1 MEIIVGIVVVF
12 FVPVCVLLTISILLQ
27 DSKGE
32 GLSGSAFG
40 ASEMQSLLGGQGAAT
55 FLSKLTTY
63 VAIAFMII
71 ALFLMRFY
79 GGGNSGTLTPLQME
93 SEQTQV
99 STGDDEA
106 DNVSDEG
113 VTSQTEGADET
124 AAESTNSDSDD
135 VETAPSSE

>member
-1 MEIIVGIVVVF
+1 MEIIVGIVVAL

>member
-1 MEIIVGIVVVF
+1 MEIIVGIVVVL

-55 FLSKLTTY
+55 FLSKVTTY

-79 GGGNSGTLTPLQME
+79 GGGNSGVLTPLDTE
-93 SEQTQV
+93 SEQTEV
-99 STGDDEA
+99 SAVTGGDDLGSINDEDVTTQTEEA
-106 DNVSDEG
+106 GEAVDEPASSDE
-113 VTSQTEGADET
+113 A
-124 AAESTNSDSDD
+124 
-135 VETAPSSE
+135 ETAPTSE

>member
-1 MEIIVGIVVVF
+1 MEIIVGIVVVI

-55 FLSKLTTY
+55 FLSKLTTG
-63 VAIAFMII
+63 VAIAFMLI

-79 GGGNSGTLTPLQME
+79 GGGNDGTLTPLE
-93 SEQTQV
+93 NEAEQTEMA
-99 STGDDEA
+99 TGDDGAE
-106 DNVSDEG
+106 NVGDEG
-113 VTSQTEGADET
+113 VTGETDE
-124 AAESTNSDSDD
+124 AANESTDSDEA
-135 VETAPSSE
+135 ETAPASE

>member
-1 MEIIVGIVVVF
+1 MEIIVGIVVVL
-12 FVPVCVLLTISILLQ
+12 FVPVCILLTISILLQ

-55 FLSKLTTY
+55 FLSKLTTG

-79 GGGNSGTLTPLQME
+79 GGGNSGTLTPLETE
-93 SEQTQV
+93 SEQIEV
-99 STGDDEA
+99 SVGDDEA
-106 DNVSDEG
+106 DSVIDEDM
-113 VTSQTEGADET
+113 TSQTEETGETVDESAT
-124 AAESTNSDSDD
+124 SDKA
-135 VETAPSSE
+135 ETAPSSE

>member
-1 MEIIVGIVVVF
+1 MEIIVGIVVVL
-12 FVPVCVLLTISILLQ
+12 FVPVCILLTISILLQ

-55 FLSKLTTY
+55 FLSKLTTG

-79 GGGNSGTLTPLQME
+79 GGGNSGTLTPLETE
-93 SEQTQV
+93 SEQIEV
-99 STGDDEA
+99 SVGDNEA
-106 DNVSDEG
+106 ESVIVEDA
-113 VTSQTEGADET
+113 TSQTEETGETVDESATSDEAET
-124 AAESTNSDSDD
+124 AASGE
-135 VETAPSSE
+135 

>member
-1 MEIIVGIVVVF
+1 MEIIVGIVVVL
-12 FVPVCVLLTISILLQ
+12 FVPVCILLTISILLQ

-55 FLSKLTTY
+55 FLSKLTTG

-79 GGGNSGTLTPLQME
+79 GGGNSGTLTPLETE
-93 SEQTQV
+93 SEQIEV
-99 STGDDEA
+99 SVGDDET
-106 DNVSDEG
+106 DSVIDEDM
-113 VTSQTEGADET
+113 TSQTEETGETIDESAT
-124 AAESTNSDSDD
+124 SDKA
-135 VETAPSSE
+135 ETAPSSE

>member
-1 MEIIVGIVVVF
+1 MEIIVGIVVVV

-55 FLSKLTTY
+55 FLSKLTTG

-79 GGGNSGTLTPLQME
+79 GGGNTGALTPLETE
-93 SEQTQV
+93 SEQIEV
-99 STGDDEA
+99 SVGDSEAEGVGEEGLTIQTEEAGETVDESA
-106 DNVSDEG
+106 GSDDAEIPSSDE
-113 VTSQTEGADET
+113 
-124 AAESTNSDSDD
+124 
-135 VETAPSSE
+135 

>member
-1 MEIIVGIVVVF
+1 MEIIVGIVVAF

-79 GGGNSGTLTPLQME
+79 GGGDSGTLTPLQME

-99 STGDDEA
+99 STGDYEA

-135 VETAPSSE
+135 VEIAPSSE

>member
-1 MEIIVGIVVVF
+1 MEIIVGIVVVL

-55 FLSKLTTY
+55 FLSKVTTY

-79 GGGNSGTLTPLQME
+79 GGGNSGVLTPLDTE
-93 SEQTQV
+93 SEQTEV
-99 STGDDEA
+99 SAVTGGGDLGSINDEDMTTQTEEAGEAVDEPVSSDEA
-106 DNVSDEG
+106 
-113 VTSQTEGADET
+113 
-124 AAESTNSDSDD
+124 
-135 VETAPSSE
+135 ETAPTSE

>member
-1 MEIIVGIVVVF
+1 MEIIVGIVVVL

-79 GGGNSGTLTPLQME
+79 GGGNSGVLTPLETE
-93 SEQTQV
+93 SEQTEV
-99 STGDDEA
+99 SAVTGDDGS
-106 DNVSDEG
+106 DIVNDEG
-113 VTSQTEGADET
+113 VTTQTEEADE
-124 AAESTNSDSDD
+124 AVDESSSSDEA
-135 VETAPSSE
+135 ETAPSSE

>member
-1 MEIIVGIVVVF
+1 MEIIVGIVVVL

-71 ALFLMRFY
+71 GLFLMRFY
-79 GGGNSGTLTPLQME
+79 GGGNSGVLTPLETE
-93 SEQTQV
+93 SEQTEV
-99 STGDDEA
+99 SAVTGDDGS
-106 DNVSDEG
+106 DIVNDEG
-113 VTSQTEGADET
+113 VTTQTEEADE
-124 AAESTNSDSDD
+124 AVDESSSSDEA
-135 VETAPSSE
+135 ETAPSSE

>member
-1 MEIIVGIVVVF
+1 MEIIVGIVVVL
-12 FVPVCVLLTISILLQ
+12 FVPVCVMLTISILLQ

-79 GGGNSGTLTPLQME
+79 GGGNSGTLTPLETE
-93 SEQTQV
+93 SEQIEV
-99 STGDDEA
+99 S
-106 DNVSDEG
+106 VSDSEAESVGEEG
-113 VTSQTEGADET
+113 LTIQTEEAGETADESASSDEVDT
-124 AAESTNSDSDD
+124 AS
-135 VETAPSSE
+135 SSE

>member
-1 MEIIVGIVVVF
+1 MEIIVGIVVVV

-79 GGGNSGTLTPLQME
+79 GGGNSGTLTPLETE
-93 SEQTQV
+93 SEQQIEV
-99 STGDDEA
+99 SVGDDEA
-106 DNVSDEG
+106 DSVVNEE
-113 VTSQTEGADET
+113 VTSETEEASETTDESAGSGEEET
-124 AAESTNSDSDD
+124 ASST
-135 VETAPSSE
+135 E

>member
-1 MEIIVGIVVVF
+1 MEIIVGIVVVL
-12 FVPVCVLLTISILLQ
+12 FVPVCVMLTISILLQ

-79 GGGNSGTLTPLQME
+79 GGGNSGTLTPLETE
-93 SEQTQV
+93 SEQIEV
-99 STGDDEA
+99 S
-106 DNVSDEG
+106 VSDSEAEG
-113 VTSQTEGADET
+113 VGEEGLTIQTEEAGETADESASFDEVDT
-124 AAESTNSDSDD
+124 AS
-135 VETAPSSE
+135 SSE

>member
-1 MEIIVGIVVVF
+1 MEIIVGIGVAF

>member
-1 MEIIVGIVVVF
+1 MEIIVGIVVVL

-55 FLSKLTTY
+55 FLSKVTTY

-79 GGGNSGTLTPLQME
+79 GGGNSGVLTPLDTE
-93 SEQTQV
+93 SEQTEV
-99 STGDDEA
+99 SAVTGGDDLGSINDEDVTTQTEEA
-106 DNVSDEG
+106 GEAVDKPASSDE
-113 VTSQTEGADET
+113 A
-124 AAESTNSDSDD
+124 
-135 VETAPSSE
+135 ETAPTSE

>member
-1 MEIIVGIVVVF
+1 MEIIVGIVVVL
-12 FVPVCVLLTISILLQ
+12 FVPVCILLTISILLQ

-55 FLSKLTTY
+55 FLSKLTTG

-79 GGGNSGTLTPLQME
+79 GGGNSGTLTPLETE
-93 SEQTQV
+93 SEQIEV
-99 STGDDEA
+99 SVGDNEAESVIDEDA
-106 DNVSDEG
+106 
-113 VTSQTEGADET
+113 TSQTEETGETVDESATSDEAET
-124 AAESTNSDSDD
+124 AASGE
-135 VETAPSSE
+135 

>member
-1 MEIIVGIVVVF
+1 MEIIVGIVVAF

-79 GGGNSGTLTPLQME
+79 GGGDSGTLTPLQME

>member
-1 MEIIVGIVVVF
+1 MEIIVGIVVVL
-12 FVPVCVLLTISILLQ
+12 FVPVCILLTISILLQ

-55 FLSKLTTY
+55 FLSKLTTG

-79 GGGNSGTLTPLQME
+79 GGGNSGTLTPLETE
-93 SEQTQV
+93 SEQIEV
-99 STGDDEA
+99 SVGDDEA
-106 DNVSDEG
+106 DSVIDED
-113 VTSQTEGADET
+113 VTSQTEETGKTVDES
-124 AAESTNSDSDD
+124 APSDEA
-135 VETAPSSE
+135 ETAPSNE

>member
-1 MEIIVGIVVVF
+1 MEIIVGIVVVL

-79 GGGNSGTLTPLQME
+79 GGGDSGTLTPLETE
-93 SEQTQV
+93 SEQTEV
-99 STGDDEA
+99 SAVTGGDEA
-106 DNVSDEG
+106 DSVNDEG
-113 VTSQTEGADET
+113 VTTQTEEAGETVDES
-124 AAESTNSDSDD
+124 ASSDE
-135 VETAPSSE
+135 VEAPSSE

>member
-1 MEIIVGIVVVF
+1 MEIIVGIAVAF

-79 GGGNSGTLTPLQME
+79 GGGDSGTLTPLQME

>member
-1 MEIIVGIVVVF
+1 MEIIVGIVVVL
-12 FVPVCVLLTISILLQ
+12 FVPICVLLTISILLQ

-79 GGGNSGTLTPLQME
+79 GGGNSGVLTPLETE
-93 SEQTQV
+93 SEQTEV
-99 STGDDEA
+99 SAVTGDDEGGIV
-106 DNVSDEG
+106 NDED
-113 VTSQTEGADET
+113 VTTQTEDADE
-124 AAESTNSDSDD
+124 AIDEPSSSGEA
-135 VETAPSSE
+135 ETAPSSE

>member
-1 MEIIVGIVVVF
+1 MEIIVGIVVVL
-12 FVPVCVLLTISILLQ
+12 FVPVCILLTISILLQ

-55 FLSKLTTY
+55 FLSKLTTG

-79 GGGNSGTLTPLQME
+79 GGGNSGTLTPLETE
-93 SEQTQV
+93 SEQIEV
-99 STGDDEA
+99 SVGDDET
-106 DNVSDEG
+106 DSVIDEDM
-113 VTSQTEGADET
+113 TSQTEETGETVDESAT
-124 AAESTNSDSDD
+124 SDKA
-135 VETAPSSE
+135 ETAPSSE

>member
-1 MEIIVGIVVVF
+1 MEIIVGIVVAL

-79 GGGNSGTLTPLQME
+79 GGGNSGTLTPLQTE
-93 SEQTQV
+93 SEQTQM

>member
-1 MEIIVGIVVVF
+1 MEIVVGIVVVL
-12 FVPVCVLLTISILLQ
+12 FVPICVLLTISILLQ

-79 GGGNSGTLTPLQME
+79 GGGNSGTLTPLETE
-93 SEQTQV
+93 SEQTEV
-99 STGDDEA
+99 SAVTGDDEA
-106 DNVSDEG
+106 DSVNDED
-113 VTSQTEGADET
+113 VTTQTEEADET
-124 AAESTNSDSDD
+124 VDESASSDE